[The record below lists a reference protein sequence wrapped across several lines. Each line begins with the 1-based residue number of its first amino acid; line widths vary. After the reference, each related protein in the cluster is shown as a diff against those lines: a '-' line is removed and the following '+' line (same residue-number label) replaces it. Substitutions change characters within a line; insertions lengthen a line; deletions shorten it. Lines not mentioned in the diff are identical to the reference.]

1 MMLMGSDSQ
10 RENRHLGVVL
20 DRGTLVV
27 IMRILSFVREESGP
41 AKRTRSLWSAI
52 YWVSPRLEG
61 IESMCW
67 VRDRRAGN
75 EGNWEW

>member
-52 YWVSPRLEG
+52 Y
-61 IESMCW
+61 
-67 VRDRRAGN
+67 
-75 EGNWEW
+75 